1 MTFQLEQLSLVFTDC
16 MGSCS
21 LYDVNLDVILAA
33 AQLSLVPVFSQH
45 SYGQPSQDSV
55 KYPILFQ
62 WIPLYLNSFLLFA
75 TKNSRGEQ
83 DFFFLLMVCNIL
95 VIWCEQLTHWKSPW
109 CWERLRAEGKE
120 GVRGWDGWMASPM
133 QWIWIWANFRR
144 WWGTE
149 RPGMLQSMGSQKAR
163 HD

>member
-1 MTFQLEQLSLVFTDC
+1 MSGVHQLRGVTRLTVWCQSGC
-16 MGSCS
+16 GPSSCS
-21 LYDVNLDVILAA
+21 AFPC
-33 AQLSLVPVFSQH
+33 SSVFSQH
-45 SYGQPSQDSV
+45 SYGKPSQDSV
-55 KYPILFQ
+55 NYPVLFQ

-75 TKNSRGEQ
+75 TKNSHGEQ
-83 DFFFLLMVCNIL
+83 DFFFFLLMVCNIL

-120 GVRGWDGWMASPM
+120 GVRGWDGWMASSI
-133 QWIWIWANFRR
+133 QRTWIWANFRR

-149 RPGMLQSMGSQKAR
+149 RPGMLQSMGSQRVR